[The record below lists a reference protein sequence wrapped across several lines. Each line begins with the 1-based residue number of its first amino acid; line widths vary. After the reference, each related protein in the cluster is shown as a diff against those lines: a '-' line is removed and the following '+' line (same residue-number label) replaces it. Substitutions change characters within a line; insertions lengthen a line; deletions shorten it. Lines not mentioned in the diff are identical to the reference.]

1 MSAKRTYFLR
11 ILRQFTTGAIFVRP
25 SINVFV
31 TRALFCLNVLGKLF
45 NHIQEIR
52 ELPTYVD
59 KKDLSAKL
67 LLVVHISACLVTKRA
82 KKFASINS

>member
-1 MSAKRTYFLR
+1 MFLGFLNSCIPLQNVNVSLKDLFFAHFASVYDWR
-11 ILRQFTTGAIFVRP
+11 NFCRP

-52 ELPTYVD
+52 KLPICA
-59 KKDLSAKL
+59 L
-67 LLVVHISACLVTKRA
+67 
-82 KKFASINS
+82 